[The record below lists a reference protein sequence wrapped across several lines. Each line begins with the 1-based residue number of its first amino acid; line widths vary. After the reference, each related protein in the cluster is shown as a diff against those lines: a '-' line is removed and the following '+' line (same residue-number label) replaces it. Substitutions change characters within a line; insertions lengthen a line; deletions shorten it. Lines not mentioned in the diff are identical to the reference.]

1 MDRYLTRNEILVAR
15 SVGVGILSREL
26 AINGAVTGPLLR
38 ASGVQYDVR
47 RAEPYSIYDRFE
59 FDVPVRTGGD
69 NYDRYLVRLEE
80 MRQSLRILQQALRGL
95 PNGEIQA
102 GRKLW
107 QLRVPKGDAYAR
119 IEAPKGELGFYVV
132 SDGGPNPYRYHV
144 RAPSFINLT
153 PLAAM
158 IRGHKVA
165 DAIAIFGTV
174 DINMGECDR

>member
-1 MDRYLTRNEILVAR
+1 MVSR
-15 SVGVGILSREL
+15 SIGIGVLSRGTAL
-26 AINGAVTGPLLR
+26 NASVTGPLLR
-38 ASGVQYDVR
+38 ASGVSYDVR
-47 RAEPYSIYDRFE
+47 RAEPYSIYDRFA
-59 FDVPVRTGGD
+59 FDVPTRTGGD
-69 NYDRYLVRLEE
+69 NYDRYLVRLAE
-80 MRQSLRILQQALRGL
+80 MRQSLRILQQAIRDL
-95 PNGEIQA
+95 PAGEILA

-107 QLRVPKGDAYAR
+107 QIRVPKGDAYAR

-153 PLAAM
+153 PLAEM
-158 IRGHKVA
+158 IKGHKVG